1 MRHIINVTRNEIIL
15 MYNLIAA
22 FSICLIS
29 LHTAGAA
36 QASNVPADIATK
48 IETTAETKPAQAA
61 KPSAREKTQSVAVS
75 SDAPLYKL
83 DYIGNTEKYKAEYED
98 TLIHLARKN
107 NLGFIEMRSANP
119 HLDPWIP
126 GEDAEI
132 ILPKRHL
139 LPNAPK
145 KGVVI
150 NLAEMRLYIFDDAGN
165 APTTFPI
172 GVGREG
178 LQTPIGSTSVTRK
191 AIGPSWRPTARMR
204 KEDPSL
210 PDVIKAGPDNP
221 LGTHA
226 IYLGWPQYAIHGTN
240 RPYGIGRRVSSGCI
254 RMYPEAIVKAYDLIP
269 KGTMVT
275 VVDQTIKV
283 GWVDDMLYIEASTGQ
298 ELADEMERLGKVRE
312 EALSSNQ
319 ISYIKTKAGK
329 RAAEI
334 DWDIAQ
340 KAYNARS
347 GYPVPVLNKTKGKNK
362 AEITIAEAEL
372 KSEEPVAPD
381 SAETLPPQETNED
394 DTARIK
400 EETQARVLN
409 ASYND

>member
-1 MRHIINVTRNEIIL
+1 

-22 FSICLIS
+22 FCLCLIS
-29 LHTAGAA
+29 LYTVGNAH
-36 QASNVPADIATK
+36 ASNVPADIATEIDSK
-48 IETTAETKPAQAA
+48 IDAKPAPKAKVNKAA
-61 KPSAREKTQSVAVS
+61 ARTAVQN
-75 SDAPLYKL
+75 DAKLYKL

-145 KGVVI
+145 HGVVI
-150 NLAEMRLYIFDDAGN
+150 NLAEMRLYIFDDEGN
-165 APTTFPI
+165 APQTFPI

-178 LQTPIGSTSVTRK
+178 LQTPIGSTSVVRK

-204 KEDPSL
+204 KEDPTL
-210 PDVIKAGPDNP
+210 PDVIRAGPDNP

-283 GWVDDMLYIEASTGQ
+283 GWADEMLYIEASTGQ
-298 ELADEMERLGKVRE
+298 ELAAEMESLGKVQE
-312 EALSSNQ
+312 EELSSNQ

-329 RAAEI
+329 RASEI

-347 GYPVPVLNKTKGKNK
+347 GYPVPVLGKAKTTET
-362 AEITIAEAEL
+362 ADAIVAEA
-372 KSEEPVAPD
+372 KIDSEKTAPA
-381 SAETLPPQETNED
+381 AEEAQSNKEKLAT
-394 DTARIK
+394 K
-400 EETQARVLN
+400 EEKTQARVLN